1 MFIPFFLRHA
11 EIYCA
16 IFTHCTKMAEQ
27 GGRRDLDKLVK
38 DGLSALVFGVGYKVG
53 IIDHF
58 IKIKQPCTAQ
68 ELAQQTGM
76 KQR

>member
-1 MFIPFFLRHA
+1 
-11 EIYCA
+11 
-16 IFTHCTKMAEQ
+16 MAEQ
-27 GGRRDLDKLVK
+27 GKRRDLDKLVK